1 MNVFF
6 FIVSLSCLQYLISVP
21 LRMIRPWSFLAMII
35 QIPIGFVV
43 KRVKNENKTYGNIA
57 VWISLILIQP
67 IAILLYIQD
76 LFYRDFVKH

>member
-1 MNVFF
+1 
-6 FIVSLSCLQYLISVP
+6 
-21 LRMIRPWSFLAMII
+21 MIRPWSFLAMII
-35 QIPIGFVV
+35 QIPIGFIV

-76 LFYRDFVKH
+76 LLYKDSIKH

>member
-1 MNVFF
+1 
-6 FIVSLSCLQYLISVP
+6 
-21 LRMIRPWSFLAMII
+21 MII
-35 QIPIGFVV
+35 QVPIGLAV
-43 KRVKNENKTYGNIA
+43 KRVKNENKTYGNMA

>member
-1 MNVFF
+1 
-6 FIVSLSCLQYLISVP
+6 
-21 LRMIRPWSFLAMII
+21 MIRPWSFLAMII
-35 QIPIGFVV
+35 QVPMGFAVR
-43 KRVKNENKTYGNIA
+43 RVKKENKTYGNMA

>member
-1 MNVFF
+1 MN
-6 FIVSLSCLQYLISVP
+6 VP

-35 QIPIGFVV
+35 QLPMGLAV
-43 KRVKNENKTYGNIA
+43 KRISISNKTYGNLA

-76 LFYRDFVKH
+76 LFYRDFIKDKIYS